1 MMLHIKNGAALHTL
15 IANRNICHLG
25 VKGISFVFGGV
36 FVDSEGKQI
45 LLID

>member
-25 VKGISFVFGGV
+25 VKGISFVFGGC
-36 FVDSEGKQI
+36 
-45 LLID
+45 LLIQRVNRYF